1 MEIDFSNHTYDQ
13 ITKVTQEMAD
23 LDNMLPNL
31 DDLES
36 SIGSKVDRKK
46 TTVADET
53 LQQRASMSIFDII
66 DLVKSR
72 VSIFGIY
79 KLHDDVEFQNA
90 RLSAEIKI
98 ANAKLEYLYR
108 QLDKKRN
115 SSKKKTSDMTPKSG
129 SQIKEK

>member
-1 MEIDFSNHTYDQ
+1 
-13 ITKVTQEMAD
+13 MAD